1 MNMDMEKYDE
11 IEIELVM
18 DAYGVGRARA
28 LAILKEKDEQ
38 AAARE
43 EAARKA
49 REEMLEARRKGR
61 VRRPAS
67 EDFETMTAADFFGA
81 D

>member
-49 REEMLEARRKGR
+49 REEMLEARRKAR
-61 VRRPAS
+61 VRRSAPD
-67 EDFETMTAADFFGA
+67 DFEAMTAADFFGA